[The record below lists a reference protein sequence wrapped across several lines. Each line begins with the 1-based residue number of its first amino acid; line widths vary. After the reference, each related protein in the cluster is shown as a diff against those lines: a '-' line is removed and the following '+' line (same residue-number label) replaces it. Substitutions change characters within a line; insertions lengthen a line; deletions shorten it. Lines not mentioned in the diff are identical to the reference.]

1 MRNLPLYEQWLN
13 EIGDS
18 SAKPFK
24 WKVITPYKKFFAD
37 AIAQVEEMKKNNSS
51 QSWLTLEKNF
61 EFEIYGEKA
70 TYVAVMLID
79 VGKVL
84 QLIWKPGGSKP
95 ATNRKKYKMVC
106 SFHFD
111 VKGSKQEI
119 NTNLNEHFSLM
130 ASLTECA
137 LDFIKHA
144 SQEFKIEQV
153 DINAK
158 ADDSDEEAKLDSK
171 RGRLYLAYIRGNIR
185 KLEGDWTAELTD
197 YGVTLKSGIWSTAD
211 GERQAKMFYNK

>member
-51 QSWLTLEKNF
+51 QSWLSLDKNF

-70 TYVAVMLID
+70 TYTAVMLID

-84 QLIWKPGGSKP
+84 QLIFKPGKPKP

-111 VKGSKQEI
+111 VKGSQQEI

-130 ASLTECA
+130 AALTECA

-144 SQEFKIEQV
+144 SEEFKIEEV
-153 DINAK
+153 HINAK

>member
-24 WKVITPYKKFFAD
+24 WKVITSYKKYFED
-37 AIAQVEEMKKNNSS
+37 AIAQLEEMKKTDSS
-51 QSWLTLEKNF
+51 QSWLYLDKNF

-70 TYVAVMLID
+70 TYVAVMLIEI
-79 VGKVL
+79 GKEL
-84 QLIWKPGGSKP
+84 TLSLPGSKP
-95 ATNRKKYKMVC
+95 NPNRKKYKMVS

-119 NTNLNEHFSLM
+119 NTNLNEQFSLM

-144 SQEFKIEQV
+144 TEQFKVEEV
-153 DINAK
+153 HINAK
-158 ADDSDEEAKLDSK
+158 ADDSDEEPKLDSK
-171 RGRLYLAYIRGNIR
+171 RGRLYLAYIKGNIR
-185 KLEGDWTAELTD
+185 KLEGDWTAQLTQ
-197 YGVTLKSGIWSTAD
+197 YGVTLKSGRWSTNNA
-211 GERQAKMFYNK
+211 EQQAKMFYNK